1 MALQNIFA
9 RLFSRDDSEVS
20 TYFKDLIN
28 SAQEILVEDILTV
41 LWYCYYEL
49 VTGIR
54 NGNQLVL
61 NSLP

>member
-54 NGNQLVL
+54 NGTQLVL